1 VATTAAKIETDL
13 GPGTS
18 AAVPDA
24 SGDGRHVVEDVVSP
38 SFAEAESTMQRRPA
52 VSKAP
57 CEELS
62 NDHSGRTYASCYR
75 GVSQARNGRWSAQ
88 LMRAGKPTRLGSFDD
103 EAEAARAYDKMW
115 LWCDKHGAGE
125 WKRDIKELNFGKDAY
140 KGDLAYLQHVSH
152 DDLVAALRAEGRR
165 RPSTSS
171 YRGVTLLSNGQ
182 WVVTFTRAGKSTRLG
197 SFDDEAE
204 AARAYDKMWLWCD
217 KHGAGEWKRD
227 IKELNFGK
235 DAYEGDLAYLQH
247 VSHDDLVAALRA
259 VGRRRPST
267 SSYRGVTL
275 LSNGRWVAT
284 FTRAGKSTRL
294 GTFDDEAE
302 AARAYDKMWLWC
314 DKHGA
319 GEWKRDIKELNFDKD
334 AYEGDLAYLQ
344 HVSQDN
350 LVVALRAEGWRRPSI
365 SSYRGVTHLS
375 NGRWQVTFARAGKTT
390 YLGSFDDEAEAA
402 RAYDKMW
409 LWCDKHGAGE
419 WKRDIKE
426 LNFGKDAYKGDLA
439 YLQNVSHD
447 DLVAAL
453 RAVGRRRPSTSC
465 YRGVAHLSNGRWQV
479 TFARAGKFTHLGRFD
494 DEAEAARAYDKM
506 WLWRDKHDG
515 ADGRKRDI
523 KELNFDKDAYEGDLA
538 YLQHV
543 SHDNLVV
550 ALQAEGRRRSS
561 TSSYRG
567 VTLLSNGRWVAK
579 FARAGK
585 TTHLG
590 RFDDEAE
597 AARAYDKMWLW
608 CYLHDGADG
617 RKRNINEL
625 NFDKDAYEGDLAYLQ
640 HVSHD
645 DLVAALRAVGRRRPS
660 TSSYRGVTLLSNGR
674 WVATFTRAGK
684 ITYLGAFDEE
694 AEAARAWDKMQ
705 LWWEVHGEGESK
717 VEGFTNLNRAIYS
730 GDLAYLQRV
739 SQDDLVAALRA
750 EGRRRPSTSSYRGV
764 TLLSNGR
771 WVATFTRAG
780 KSTRLGRFDDEAEA
794 ARAYDK
800 MWLWC
805 YLHDGADGRKR
816 NINELNFDKDAY
828 EGDLAYLQH
837 VSHDDLVAALRAVGR
852 RRPSTS
858 SYRGVTLLSNGRWVA
873 TFTRAGKITYLG
885 AFDEEA
891 EAARAWDKMQLWWE
905 VHGEGES
912 KVEGFTNLNRAIY
925 SGDLAYLQRVSQDDL
940 VAALRAEGR
949 RARLAT
955 KANGGA
961 ARWAGQKGGS
971 AGRGGQGRGRGEA
984 EMKGVS
990 ETLAL

>member
-1 VATTAAKIETDL
+1 MATTAAKIETDL

-140 KGDLAYLQHVSH
+140 KGDLAYLQ
-152 DDLVAALRAEGRR
+152 
-165 RPSTSS
+165 
-171 YRGVTLLSNGQ
+171 
-182 WVVTFTRAGKSTRLG
+182 
-197 SFDDEAE
+197 
-204 AARAYDKMWLWCD
+204 
-217 KHGAGEWKRD
+217 
-227 IKELNFGK
+227 
-235 DAYEGDLAYLQH
+235 
-247 VSHDDLVAALRA
+247 
-259 VGRRRPST
+259 
-267 SSYRGVTL
+267 
-275 LSNGRWVAT
+275 
-284 FTRAGKSTRL
+284 
-294 GTFDDEAE
+294 
-302 AARAYDKMWLWC
+302 
-314 DKHGA
+314 
-319 GEWKRDIKELNFDKD
+319 
-334 AYEGDLAYLQ
+334 
-344 HVSQDN
+344 
-350 LVVALRAEGWRRPSI
+350 
-365 SSYRGVTHLS
+365 
-375 NGRWQVTFARAGKTT
+375 
-390 YLGSFDDEAEAA
+390 
-402 RAYDKMW
+402 
-409 LWCDKHGAGE
+409 
-419 WKRDIKE
+419 
-426 LNFGKDAYKGDLA
+426 
-439 YLQNVSHD
+439 NVSHD

-494 DEAEAARAYDKM
+494 DAAEAARAYDKM

-523 KELNFDKDAYEGDLA
+523 KELNYGKYAYKGDLA
-538 YLQHV
+538 YLQNV

-550 ALQAEGRRRSS
+550 ALQ
-561 TSSYRG
+561 
-567 VTLLSNGRWVAK
+567 
-579 FARAGK
+579 
-585 TTHLG
+585 
-590 RFDDEAE
+590 
-597 AARAYDKMWLW
+597 
-608 CYLHDGADG
+608 
-617 RKRNINEL
+617 
-625 NFDKDAYEGDLAYLQ
+625 
-640 HVSHD
+640 
-645 DLVAALRAVGRRRPS
+645 
-660 TSSYRGVTLLSNGR
+660 
-674 WVATFTRAGK
+674 
-684 ITYLGAFDEE
+684 
-694 AEAARAWDKMQ
+694 
-705 LWWEVHGEGESK
+705 
-717 VEGFTNLNRAIYS
+717 
-730 GDLAYLQRV
+730 
-739 SQDDLVAALRA
+739 A

-771 WVATFTRAG
+771 WVATFARAG
-780 KSTRLGRFDDEAEA
+780 KTTHLGRFDDEAEA

>member
-1 VATTAAKIETDL
+1 MATTAAKIETDL

-152 DDLVAALRAEGRR
+152 
-165 RPSTSS
+165 
-171 YRGVTLLSNGQ
+171 
-182 WVVTFTRAGKSTRLG
+182 
-197 SFDDEAE
+197 
-204 AARAYDKMWLWCD
+204 
-217 KHGAGEWKRD
+217 
-227 IKELNFGK
+227 
-235 DAYEGDLAYLQH
+235 
-247 VSHDDLVAALRA
+247 
-259 VGRRRPST
+259 
-267 SSYRGVTL
+267 
-275 LSNGRWVAT
+275 
-284 FTRAGKSTRL
+284 
-294 GTFDDEAE
+294 
-302 AARAYDKMWLWC
+302 
-314 DKHGA
+314 
-319 GEWKRDIKELNFDKD
+319 
-334 AYEGDLAYLQ
+334 
-344 HVSQDN
+344 
-350 LVVALRAEGWRRPSI
+350 
-365 SSYRGVTHLS
+365 
-375 NGRWQVTFARAGKTT
+375 
-390 YLGSFDDEAEAA
+390 
-402 RAYDKMW
+402 
-409 LWCDKHGAGE
+409 
-419 WKRDIKE
+419 
-426 LNFGKDAYKGDLA
+426 
-439 YLQNVSHD
+439 
-447 DLVAAL
+447 
-453 RAVGRRRPSTSC
+453 
-465 YRGVAHLSNGRWQV
+465 
-479 TFARAGKFTHLGRFD
+479 
-494 DEAEAARAYDKM
+494 
-506 WLWRDKHDG
+506 
-515 ADGRKRDI
+515 
-523 KELNFDKDAYEGDLA
+523 
-538 YLQHV
+538 
-543 SHDNLVV
+543 
-550 ALQAEGRRRSS
+550 
-561 TSSYRG
+561 
-567 VTLLSNGRWVAK
+567 
-579 FARAGK
+579 
-585 TTHLG
+585 
-590 RFDDEAE
+590 
-597 AARAYDKMWLW
+597 
-608 CYLHDGADG
+608 
-617 RKRNINEL
+617 
-625 NFDKDAYEGDLAYLQ
+625 
-640 HVSHD
+640 
-645 DLVAALRAVGRRRPS
+645 
-660 TSSYRGVTLLSNGR
+660 
-674 WVATFTRAGK
+674 
-684 ITYLGAFDEE
+684 
-694 AEAARAWDKMQ
+694 
-705 LWWEVHGEGESK
+705 
-717 VEGFTNLNRAIYS
+717 
-730 GDLAYLQRV
+730 
-739 SQDDLVAALRA
+739 DDLVAALRA